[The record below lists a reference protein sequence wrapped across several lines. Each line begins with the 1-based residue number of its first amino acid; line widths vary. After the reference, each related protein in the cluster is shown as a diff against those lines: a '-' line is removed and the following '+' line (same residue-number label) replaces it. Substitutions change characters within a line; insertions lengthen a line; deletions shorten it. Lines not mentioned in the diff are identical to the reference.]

1 MSTRFSLREFQQGVL
16 DRLKAQTTSNEQLSI
31 LGVQIGSEHWLVDM
45 ADISEVM
52 SLPKLTNVP
61 HTKPWYCGIS
71 NVRGTLYSVI
81 DLAQFEG
88 GATTPHEGLSRIL
101 LIGAKYSFNAAL
113 LVTRILGLRN
123 SSSWTQLEHGSEKRY
138 RDSEGVEW
146 RVLDIAALLQRPEFL
161 QIGL

>member
-1 MSTRFSLREFQQGVL
+1 
-16 DRLKAQTTSNEQLSI
+16 
-31 LGVQIGSEHWLVDM
+31 
-45 ADISEVM
+45 
-52 SLPKLTNVP
+52 
-61 HTKPWYCGIS
+61 
-71 NVRGTLYSVI
+71 
-81 DLAQFEG
+81 
-88 GATTPHEGLSRIL
+88 L